1 MRHSVIPF
9 KTVQYILGY
18 ISLQKSL
25 VTQTEID
32 LHCTYIP
39 RFQYWKEKFYENISP
54 LDEGVVRSKLALE
67 SLCHRISNFAKT
79 KLLVL
84 FTSGWLSQ
92 WWKIWLGFKVKLCK
106 YSATAFR
113 HHLLLF
119 PAPGNPPGPWFAFST
134 PLSALHWLI
143 TNPCL
148 SFHLIT
154 LV

>member
-1 MRHSVIPF
+1 MINRNKTFRNPFQNRSVHSWLYF
-9 KTVQYILGY
+9 ASKELGHTNGNILTLHFYTDFSTEMKFLRKY
-18 ISLQKSL
+18 ISSK
-25 VTQTEID
+25 
-32 LHCTYIP
+32 
-39 RFQYWKEKFYENISP
+39 
-54 LDEGVVRSKLALE
+54 KLALE

-92 WWKIWLGFKVKLCK
+92 WWKTWLGFKVKLCK

-143 TNPCL
+143 ANPCL